1 MVLNMSTNKMH
12 FLRHNTTS
20 LYEITVNYL
29 ESSEVVI
36 VCGASFFEM
45 NCTFTPDNVIEYGT
59 LIKDNLQCELI
70 LKHNDNKKLCHALAY
85 NWLELTRTTSGAL
98 KFVFPRHLEFVYE
111 D

>member
-1 MVLNMSTNKMH
+1 MH
-12 FLRHNTTS
+12 NSTS

-45 NCTFTPDNVIEYGT
+45 NCMFTSDNAIEYDT
-59 LIKDNLQCELI
+59 LIKDNLQCGLI
-70 LKHNDNKKLCHALAY
+70 LKHNDNKKLCYALAY
-85 NWLELTRTTSGAL
+85 NWLELTKTTSGAL
-98 KFVFPRHLEFVYE
+98 KFVFPRHPEFEYE